1 TQRTPLGRTSSQRH
15 PTQTTIPTSRASA
28 LARRARH
35 PARRPARGRAPPV
48 REEAR
53 LGGRE
58 HRDLPGRHR
67 RNQGVHPEGRHGRRD
82 RRHVRGRSSSGRDD
96 EGLLFRLQA
105 TRRGDQH
112 PPRRA
117 DLRGPRAGEGPPR
130 GAQARRAGRRSGV
143 PRAAQRGLLRRE
155 QAAQARSDLRMNVTD
170 GKVVA
175 WLGFGFGSVISIAGN
190 VLHAWLP
197 ADPPSI
203 AAQIGAAAWSIALL
217 LSVEAISRVRWRSGW
232 LWGLARYVGLGV
244 VGLGSFAISYGHMSE
259 VLTAWGYGMGAYV
272 GPIVIDGL
280 MVISGFALL
289 SES

>member
-1 TQRTPLGRTSSQRH
+1 
-15 PTQTTIPTSRASA
+15 
-28 LARRARH
+28 
-35 PARRPARGRAPPV
+35 
-48 REEAR
+48 
-53 LGGRE
+53 
-58 HRDLPGRHR
+58 
-67 RNQGVHPEGRHGRRD
+67 
-82 RRHVRGRSSSGRDD
+82 
-96 EGLLFRLQA
+96 
-105 TRRGDQH
+105 
-112 PPRRA
+112 
-117 DLRGPRAGEGPPR
+117 
-130 GAQARRAGRRSGV
+130 
-143 PRAAQRGLLRRE
+143 
-155 QAAQARSDLRMNVTD
+155 MNVTD
-170 GKVVA
+170 GRVVA

-289 SES
+289 SESTVDEPAAERPRPEPEPEPKPKRAPEPTPEPRAAEPKVKATNTRTPSKREQGKQWAREHWPVTGAAIALAVGCSKAEGDRIRGMVKKEKVAAAS

>member
-1 TQRTPLGRTSSQRH
+1 
-15 PTQTTIPTSRASA
+15 
-28 LARRARH
+28 
-35 PARRPARGRAPPV
+35 
-48 REEAR
+48 
-53 LGGRE
+53 
-58 HRDLPGRHR
+58 
-67 RNQGVHPEGRHGRRD
+67 
-82 RRHVRGRSSSGRDD
+82 
-96 EGLLFRLQA
+96 
-105 TRRGDQH
+105 
-112 PPRRA
+112 
-117 DLRGPRAGEGPPR
+117 
-130 GAQARRAGRRSGV
+130 
-143 PRAAQRGLLRRE
+143 
-155 QAAQARSDLRMNVTD
+155 MNVTD

-289 SES
+289 SESTVDEPAAEKPKPKRTVAEVVGQPKAEKPAAEPVEEKQNVRAIRPTLAVGERAKQLMEDEGVSRATAYRRARKELEDVSA

>member
-1 TQRTPLGRTSSQRH
+1 
-15 PTQTTIPTSRASA
+15 
-28 LARRARH
+28 
-35 PARRPARGRAPPV
+35 
-48 REEAR
+48 
-53 LGGRE
+53 
-58 HRDLPGRHR
+58 
-67 RNQGVHPEGRHGRRD
+67 
-82 RRHVRGRSSSGRDD
+82 
-96 EGLLFRLQA
+96 
-105 TRRGDQH
+105 
-112 PPRRA
+112 
-117 DLRGPRAGEGPPR
+117 
-130 GAQARRAGRRSGV
+130 
-143 PRAAQRGLLRRE
+143 
-155 QAAQARSDLRMNVTD
+155 MNVTD

-289 SES
+289 SESTVDEPAAEKPKPKPKRTVAEVVGQPKAEKPAAEPVEEKQNVRAIRPALAVGERAKQLMEDEGVSRATAYRRARKELEDVSA